1 MKIPGEIL
9 GIDSQDMEEMVE
21 EKQKAPVQ
29 IKLTFHNGTPNKK
42 EVVSFMKAQTAS
54 GVKADEV
61 KSE

>member
-29 IKLTFHNGTPNKK
+29 IKLTFHNGTPSKK
-42 EVVSFMKAQTAS
+42 EVVSFMKA
-54 GVKADEV
+54 
-61 KSE
+61 